1 MFFGKTLN
9 LIDFGFRDV
18 FGVHARHALPFVMHA
33 EHDVRRFCFGSMK
46 ELHQYDDD
54 ELLRRVVVVVQDDL
68 VATSLAKFAFR
79 LER

>member
-18 FGVHARHALPFVMHA
+18 FGVHARNALSFVMHA
-33 EHDVRRFCFGSMK
+33 EHDVRRFRFGSME
-46 ELHQYDDD
+46 ELHQNDDD
-54 ELLRRVVVVVQDDL
+54 EFLRRVVVVVQEDL
-68 VATSLAKFAFR
+68 VATSLAKFASW